1 MIKPF
6 FSRYAYIYLGVMA
19 VITISFLV
27 VGVVDY
33 AQLPYLVF
41 MILAGLVV
49 FMVSVSHHMKR
60 DELLRIAEIL
70 VSDSMDLHTLM
81 CVDMLIASA
90 RGREPPMRPA
100 AVVEIMMSGEKGQN
114 KKYIAA
120 ALDLAILWDAGWIAL
135 MSNAIDVHHLRSLTE
150 KKRGA
155 LQKTE
160 GGQVLLHHLAR
171 TNA

>member
-49 FMVSVSHHMKR
+49 FMVSISHHMQR

-90 RGREPPMRPA
+90 RGRELPMQLDT
-100 AVVEIMMSGEKGQN
+100 VVETMVFGEKGQS
-114 KKYIAA
+114 KKHIAT
-120 ALDLAILWDAGWIAL
+120 ALDLAILWNTGWDVLA
-135 MSNAIDVHHLRSLTE
+135 NDNIDRRHLRSLAE
-150 KKRGA
+150 KKRRA

-160 GGQVLLHHLAR
+160 GGRALLHHLAR